1 MRITQQAGTAGR
13 VRRVAAAA
21 VSLVAATSLA
31 AGCGGDDDALDTPAA
46 SSPTPSASPSAN
58 PKSTLL
64 AAVPDEEDPA
74 FRFSGSDPTGV
85 VTGVVDPAGKGMD
98 LTITEKDEKLDFTMK
113 MSFRLIEQRSW
124 MKVSFDG
131 AEQLSSLLKLPTKW
145 MELDHAKLTDPASVP
160 YYEGADPGNTGAILG
175 ATGDTVTDQGGG
187 TYTGTVDLTHG
198 EHVRQAM
205 ADAVDVDALG
215 EAAKA
220 VPFTAVVGADGNL
233 ASLTL
238 EIPAAGKRKAT
249 KYVVKYF
256 DFGKAPK
263 VTEPT
268 GSQAQKAPASAYE
281 LLNG

>member
-1 MRITQQAGTAGR
+1 MTQQIGTAGR
-13 VRRVAAAA
+13 VRRVAAAT

-31 AGCGGDDDALDTPAA
+31 AGCGNDDARDAPAA
-46 SSPTPSASPSAN
+46 SSPAPSASPSAN

-64 AAVPDEEDPA
+64 AAVPTEEDPA

-98 LTITEKDEKLDFTMK
+98 LTVTEKDEELDFTMK
-113 MSFRLIEQRSW
+113 LSFRLIEQRSW

-131 AEQLSSLLKLPTKW
+131 ADDLSSLLKLPKNW

-160 YYEGADPGNTGAILG
+160 HYEGADPGNTGAILR
-175 ATGDTVTDQGGG
+175 AAGDTVTEQHG
-187 TYTGTVDLTHG
+187 TYTGTVDLTDG

-205 ADAVDVDALG
+205 TDSVDVDALG

-233 ASLTL
+233 TSLTL
-238 EIPAAGKRKAT
+238 QIPAVGKRKAT

-268 GSQAQKAPASAYE
+268 GSQVQKAPASAYE

>member
-1 MRITQQAGTAGR
+1 MRQRTGTGGR
-13 VRRVAAAA
+13 VRRAATAAAA
-21 VSLVAATSLA
+21 LLAATSLA
-31 AGCGGDDDALDTPAA
+31 AGCGDDDAQDTPAA
-46 SSPTPSASPSAN
+46 SSPVPSASPSAN

-98 LTITEKDEKLDFTMK
+98 LTLTEKDEKLGFTMK
-113 MSFRLIEQRSW
+113 LSFRLIEQRSW

-131 AEQLSSLLKLPTKW
+131 ADELSSMLKLPKKW

-160 YYEGADPGNTGAILG
+160 YYEGADPGNAGAILR
-175 ATGDTVTDQGGG
+175 AAGDTVTDQGGG

-198 EHVRQAM
+198 EHVRQAV
-205 ADAVDVDALG
+205 ADALDVDALG
-215 EAAKA
+215 PAAKQ

-233 ASLTL
+233 TSLTL
-238 EIPAAGKRKAT
+238 EIPAAGKNKAT
-249 KYVVKYF
+249 KYVVRYF

-263 VTEPT
+263 ITAPT

>member
-1 MRITQQAGTAGR
+1 MRMTQRTGTAGR
-13 VRRVAAAA
+13 VRRVATAAA
-21 VSLVAATSLA
+21 VLLAATSLL
-31 AGCGGDDDALDTPAA
+31 AGCGDDDTQDSPAA
-46 SSPTPSASPSAN
+46 SSPVPSASPSAN

-98 LTITEKDEKLDFTMK
+98 LTVTEKDEKLDFTMK
-113 MSFRLIEQRSW
+113 LSFRLIEQRSW

-131 AEQLSSLLKLPTKW
+131 AEELSSMLKLPKKW

-175 ATGDTVTDQGGG
+175 AAGDTVTDQGGG

-215 EAAKA
+215 AAAKTI
-220 VPFTAVVGADGNL
+220 PFTAVVGADGNL
-233 ASLTL
+233 TSLTL
-238 EIPAAGKRKAT
+238 EIPAAGKNKAT

-263 VTEPT
+263 VVVPT

>member
-1 MRITQQAGTAGR
+1 MTQRTGAAGR
-13 VRRVAAAA
+13 VRRVATAAA
-21 VSLVAATSLA
+21 VLLAVTSLVA
-31 AGCGGDDDALDTPAA
+31 GCGDDDSQETPTA

-64 AAVPDEEDPA
+64 AAVPTEEDPA
-74 FRFSGSDPTGV
+74 FRFEGSDPSGA

-98 LTITEKDEKLDFTMK
+98 LTMTEKDEELDFTMK
-113 MSFRLIEQRSW
+113 LSFRLIEQRSW

-131 AEQLSSLLKLPTKW
+131 AEQLSSMLKLPKKW

-160 YYEGADPGNTGAILG
+160 YYEGADPGNTGAILR
-175 ATGDTVTDQGGG
+175 AAADTVTDQGGG
-187 TYTGTVDLTHG
+187 TYAGTVDLTHG

-215 EAAKA
+215 AAAKTI
-220 VPFTAVVGADGNL
+220 PFTAVVGADGNL
-233 ASLTL
+233 TSLTL
-238 EIPAAGKRKAT
+238 EIPAAGKNKAT

-263 VTEPT
+263 VTVPT
-268 GSQAQKAPASAYE
+268 GSQAQEAPASAYE